1 MTTHLLVTHALLAV
15 HALNGA
21 VPADG
26 SSISHLLFHFDVP
39 AWEKVVRTVAVYL
52 GIAILVRLAGKR
64 EMAQLNSFDLVV
76 VMLLSNVVQN
86 AVIGPDNSIAGG
98 LLGAVVLVVFNA
110 AWERLALV
118 SSTLTRIFEGS
129 STLLVSGGKLDQSA
143 IRREGLYDAEV
154 VSAVRHQGANSIQ
167 DVDTASL
174 EPGGSITVELLA
186 DAQNATSGEL
196 RAAIAELR
204 EHLDRRLDALPGTAH

>member
-1 MTTHLLVTHALLAV
+1 MATHLLVTHALLAV

-39 AWEKVVRTVAVYL
+39 AWEKVVRTIAVYL

-167 DVDTASL
+167 DVDTARL